1 MTPLM
6 EEVREM
12 IGDRPCYIS
21 FDIDSLDP
29 AYAPGTGQLT
39 MDLCNKQYN
48 KIAERLYK
56 IFLVYYSY
64 LYC

>member
-12 IGDRPCYIS
+12 IGDRPVYLS

-29 AYAPGTGQLT
+29 AFAPGTGT
-39 MDLCNKQYN
+39 
-48 KIAERLYK
+48 
-56 IFLVYYSY
+56 FLITNVY
-64 LYC
+64 